1 MSGQT
6 GDDASQMVLAP
17 TGQGVEEIKKI
28 VVNVNAVE
36 VTFTVKD
43 SKGHLV
49 PGLMPREVQV
59 YENGEPQTIRRFTGD
74 AFPMSVA
81 LVIDQS
87 MTQDEMDKVN
97 NALGALQDAF
107 TKYDEISVFTYNKSP
122 KLITDFTGAQSA
134 RLTQA
139 VERSKG
145 TGRQPPMAGS
155 YGPLGQ
161 TTVINDQNV
170 DPNTAALR
178 GHTGMALDVERE
190 VHPLS
195 DAILEAA
202 NALSTRPIERRR
214 VIYVISDGKDFGSK
228 AKMSEVVKV
237 LLTNNIE
244 VDGTLVGDSAVWGL
258 GTLDRM
264 HLPLMM
270 RDNVLTPYAIA
281 TGGNVDSEFRTA
293 EIEKSFDKIAGEAR
307 YRYTLVYYS
316 HEPFVDGKYRA
327 VEIKVLHPDLL
338 VLAKKGYW
346 PSAMAVRQRQQPV
359 SATP

>member
-1 MSGQT
+1 
-6 GDDASQMVLAP
+6 MVLAP
-17 TGQGVEEIKKI
+17 AGQGVEEIKKI

-49 PGLMPREVQV
+49 PGLMPRDIQV
-59 YENGEPQTIRRFTGD
+59 YENGEPQAIRRFTGD

-81 LVIDQS
+81 IVIDQS

-107 TKYDEISVFTYNKSP
+107 TKYDEITVFTYNKSP
-122 KLITDFTGAQSA
+122 KMITDFTGAQSA

-170 DPNTAALR
+170 DPNTAAVR
-178 GHTGMALDVERE
+178 GHTGMALETERE
-190 VHPLS
+190 VHPLN
-195 DAILEAA
+195 DAILAAA

-214 VIYVISDGKDFGSK
+214 VIYVISDGKEFGSK
-228 AKMSEVVKV
+228 AKMSQVVKI
-237 LLTNNIE
+237 LQTNNIE

-316 HEPFVDGKYRA
+316 REPFVDGKYRKLE
-327 VEIKVLHPDLL
+327 VKVLHPDLL
-338 VLAKKGYW
+338 VLAKPGYW
-346 PSAMAVRQRQQPV
+346 PSAMEVRQRQAVP
-359 SATP
+359 AAP